1 MQTFLLYKNK
11 NAERDCEL
19 PPDYQILTN
28 DLELDTLF
36 DVMAGNDDFIFEIT
50 KKTILTGTGNDIDTI
65 KYRQSILQ
73 DCLNNPAIIREMYRI
88 TIEAVKNRKR
98 HWYGIFGDYPSSILS
113 GAREMMEMFT
123 SLLKNLRHIAD
134 THADKFQSQGFV
146 RFYAMLKKELDDDY
160 FAVMESH
167 LNELK
172 FHNGVL
178 ISAKLGQGNEGTNYI
193 LRRQNKIKQSWIKRI
208 ITKKTPEYTFNVHPR
223 DEAGGR
229 ALSKLRNL
237 GLNRVANALAQSAD
251 HIDNFFKTLR
261 MELAF
266 YIGCINLY
274 DQLGETKNPVV
285 FPVPLPLRQRKIA
298 FHGLYDVCLSLVTGK
313 RVTGN
318 EMNTINKNII
328 IITGA
333 NQGGKST
340 FLRSI
345 GLAFLMMQCGMFVPA
360 ESFCA
365 NICNNI
371 FTHYRKEEDNT
382 MQSGKLDEE
391 LSRMSRIADFIIPGA
406 MVLFNESFSATNER
420 EGSEIARQITL
431 ALSEKKITCFFVT
444 HLYEFPRR
452 LYNEKIENVLFLRA
466 QRQANG
472 KRTFKITEAEP
483 VQTSY
488 GQDLYNNIFEKN
500 RISGYYTR

>member
-1 MQTFLLYKNK
+1 VNFTNKAGSLNLNQTFLLYKNK

-28 DLELDTLF
+28 DPELDTLF

-178 ISAKLGQGNEGTNYI
+178 ISAKLGQGNEETNYI
-193 LRRQNKIKQSWIKRI
+193 LRRQNKIKLDK
-208 ITKKTPEYTFNVHPR
+208 TDYNKKN
-223 DEAGGR
+223 
-229 ALSKLRNL
+229 S
-237 GLNRVANALAQSAD
+237 
-251 HIDNFFKTLR
+251 
-261 MELAF
+261 
-266 YIGCINLY
+266 
-274 DQLGETKNPVV
+274 
-285 FPVPLPLRQRKIA
+285 
-298 FHGLYDVCLSLVTGK
+298 
-313 RVTGN
+313 
-318 EMNTINKNII
+318 
-328 IITGA
+328 
-333 NQGGKST
+333 
-340 FLRSI
+340 
-345 GLAFLMMQCGMFVPA
+345 
-360 ESFCA
+360 
-365 NICNNI
+365 
-371 FTHYRKEEDNT
+371 
-382 MQSGKLDEE
+382 
-391 LSRMSRIADFIIPGA
+391 
-406 MVLFNESFSATNER
+406 
-420 EGSEIARQITL
+420 
-431 ALSEKKITCFFVT
+431 
-444 HLYEFPRR
+444 
-452 LYNEKIENVLFLRA
+452 
-466 QRQANG
+466 
-472 KRTFKITEAEP
+472 
-483 VQTSY
+483 
-488 GQDLYNNIFEKN
+488 
-500 RISGYYTR
+500 